1 MMNVTT
7 GQHPGRP
14 FTRGNRCRSTAERS
28 TVQFGE
34 SVRLGGGAWPV
45 VGPPDVR
52 RGRATGPDAER
63 ASYLC
68 RRHAE
73 GATER
78 SGVVLALE
86 TKFLRF
92 ETRQEQHSVLS
103 RSPASAC
110 NVCPRSEE
118 HTSE

>member
-52 RGRATGPDAER
+52 RGRSTGTDAEMAR
-63 ASYLC
+63 YFGRSQPDVPLRDMRPRVPSRTVAL
-68 RRHAE
+68 RRT
-73 GATER
+73 GT
-78 SGVVLALE
+78 S
-86 TKFLRF
+86 
-92 ETRQEQHSVLS
+92 LS
-103 RSPASAC
+103 F
-110 NVCPRSEE
+110 
-118 HTSE
+118 